1 MPLRGV
7 TPPIICLPAL
17 AIERHR
23 HRADGRPLRQRASDP
38 LPEMTRRAAGRLADP
53 GDGLLQK
60 IQDHRIAPQGRLYGP
75 RRAARVLAGEGVA
88 DERAQALAAARQPDM
103 HILAAALVQ
112 AIDEVGAAGTVS
124 RRP

>member
-1 MPLRGV
+1 
-7 TPPIICLPAL
+7 
-17 AIERHR
+17 
-23 HRADGRPLRQRASDP
+23 
-38 LPEMTRRAAGRLADP
+38 MTRRAAGRLAHP
-53 GDGLLQK
+53 GDVLLQK
-60 IQDHRIAPQGRLYGP
+60 IQDHRIAPQRRLYGQ
-75 RRAARVLAGEGVA
+75 RRAARGIA

>member
-1 MPLRGV
+1 M
-7 TPPIICLPAL
+7 A
-17 AIERHR
+17 H
-23 HRADGRPLRQRASDP
+23 
-38 LPEMTRRAAGRLADP
+38 P
-53 GDGLLQK
+53 GDVLLQK
-60 IQDHRIAPQGRLYGP
+60 IQDHRIAPQRRLYGQ
-75 RRAARVLAGEGVA
+75 RRAARGIA